1 MQIVKR
7 NGNIVDFDKQKIVLA
22 IEKSMMETE
31 QGIDHKLA
39 LRIANDIE
47 KECNEIHNLFTVECI
62 QDKIEEKL
70 MSSNRKDVA
79 KKYILF
85 REYRNQ
91 NRINTNNY
99 KLLDDEFISKYKK
112 MPSSMS
118 PLGNFVYYRTYSRW
132 ISSEKRREY
141 WWETVRRAVEF
152 NCSLTNT
159 TKEEA
164 QELFDNIF
172 NLKQFLSGRT
182 FWVANTDISKEYGTS
197 NYNCAFTIINDFSKF
212 KELFYLLMVGTGV
225 GFRVLLD
232 DVKKLPPIKTNIE
245 IKHKDYF
252 PIKRNEREDNTS
264 IEFIEDT
271 VLIKIGDSKEGWT
284 QALDWYLKI
293 LYDNDYRKISNI
305 ILDYDNVRPKGE
317 RLKRFG
323 GTASG
328 HESLKNMFEKITN
341 IIHKLG
347 EESNQVYCK
356 LRPIHCLDICNII
369 GENVVVGGVRRT
381 AEVGIIDIN
390 DRECIEAKSNLYIQ
404 EDGKWITNKEI
415 EHRKMSNNSIFYNDK
430 PTREQLHWQ
439 IQQMRYS
446 GEPAYINAV
455 AGRNRRKDF
464 EGVNPCVEIIL
475 RDLGLCNLT
484 TINVMSFVENGKLKL
499 YGLLNAQKLSVRAGL
514 RMTCLPLELYKWNL
528 VQSEDRLLGCSLT
541 GWQDAM
547 NALNYTIE
555 QENELLSKL
564 KNASWTSAKE
574 YAKELN
580 IPVPKLITT
589 VKPEGTLSLLPVVSS
604 GVHYSHSPYYIRRI
618 RINANDPL
626 CKVCEE
632 LGYPVFPEVGQ
643 TKEDCTT
650 KVIEFPVKAPE
661 GKTKFDVSAIEQLEN
676 YKRFMKHY
684 VDHNCSI
691 TVTVK
696 DDEWELVEEW
706 LWNNW
711 NDVVAVSFLSLS
723 DSFYQLMPY
732 EAITKEEYEKRVSEM
747 KTFIP
752 SLIGKY
758 EKEEVE
764 IDIGGSDCASGVC
777 PVR

>member
-1 MQIVKR
+1 MQITKR
-7 NGNIVDFDKQKIVLA
+7 NGNIVDFNKQKIVLA
-22 IEKSMMETE
+22 IEKSMIETE

-47 KECNEIHNLFTVECI
+47 KEINEQKDLHGVEQV

-70 MSSNRKDVA
+70 MSSSRKDVA

-91 NRINTNNY
+91 NRIKNNNY

-112 MPSSMS
+112 MPSPMS

-132 ISSEKRREY
+132 IPEEKRREY

-164 QELFDNIF
+164 YELFDNIF

-197 NYNCAFTIINDFSKF
+197 NYNCSFTIINDFSKF

-232 DVKKLPPIKTNIE
+232 DVKKLPPVKTSVD

-252 PIKRNEREDNTS
+252 PIKRSEREDNTS

-271 VLIKIGDSKEGWT
+271 VLIRIGDSKEGWT
-284 QALDWYLKI
+284 QALDWYLRI
-293 LYDNDYRKISNI
+293 LYENDYRKISNI

-341 IIHKLG
+341 IVHKLG
-347 EESNQVYCK
+347 EESRQTYCK

-390 DRECIEAKSNLYIQ
+390 DRECIEAKTTLYVQ
-404 EDGKWITNKEI
+404 ENGKWITNKEI
-415 EHRKMSNNSIFYNDK
+415 EHRKMSNNSIFYNEK

-439 IQQMRYS
+439 IKQMRYS
-446 GEPAYINAV
+446 GEPAFINAV
-455 AGRNRRKDF
+455 AGKNKRDDF
-464 EGVNPCVEIIL
+464 EGANPCLEILL

-484 TINVMSFVENGKLKL
+484 TNNIMAFVKNNKLDL
-499 YGLLNAQKLSVRAGL
+499 ESLLKAQKLSVRAGL
-514 RMTCLPLELYKWNL
+514 RMTCLPLELYKWNQ

-547 NALNYTIE
+547 NVLHYTEE
-555 QENELLSKL
+555 QENELLSKI
-564 KNASWTSAKE
+564 KNVSWSSAKE
-574 YAKELN
+574 YAGELN

-632 LGYPVFPEVGQ
+632 LDYPVFPEVGQ
-643 TKEDCTT
+643 TKENCTT

-661 GKTKFDVSAIEQLEN
+661 GKTKFDISAIEQLEN
-676 YKRFMKHY
+676 YRRFMKYY

-691 TVTVK
+691 TITVK
-696 DDEWELVEEW
+696 DNEWEQVEEW
-706 LWNNW
+706 LWDNW
-711 NDVVAVSFLSLS
+711 DEVVAVSFLSLS

-732 EAITKEEYEKRVSEM
+732 EAITKEEYEKRVAEM
-747 KTFIP
+747 KPFIP

-758 EKEEVE
+758 EKEEIE
-764 IDIGGSDCASGVC
+764 IDLGESECANGVC
-777 PVR
+777 PIR

>member
-1 MQIVKR
+1 MQIIKR
-7 NGNIVDFDKQKIVLA
+7 NSDIVNFDKQKVVLA
-22 IEKSMMETE
+22 IEKSMSETE

-47 KECNEIHNLFTVECI
+47 KEISEIPTLQTVEQV

-70 MSSNRKDVA
+70 MSSNRKEVA

-91 NRINTNNY
+91 NRIKDSKY
-99 KLLDDEFISKYKK
+99 KYIDSEFISKYKK
-112 MPSSMS
+112 LSSPMS

-132 ISSEKRREY
+132 IPEEKRREY

-152 NCSLTNT
+152 NCNLINT

-164 QELFDNIF
+164 YELYDNIF
-172 NLKQFLSGRT
+172 NLRQFLSGRT

-197 NYNCAFTIINDFSKF
+197 NYNCGFTIINDFSKF

-232 DVKKLPPIKTNIE
+232 DVKKLPPIKTNVD

-284 QALDWYLKI
+284 QALDFYLKI
-293 LYDNDYRKISNI
+293 LYENDYRKISNI
-305 ILDYDNVRPKGE
+305 IIDYDNVRPKGE

-347 EESNQVYCK
+347 EESNQVSCK

-390 DRECIEAKSNLYIQ
+390 DRECIEAKSTLYVQ
-404 EDGKWITNKEI
+404 ENGKWITNKEI

-430 PTREQLHWQ
+430 PTREQLNWQ
-439 IQQMRYS
+439 IKQMRYS
-446 GEPAYINAV
+446 GEPAFINAI
-455 AGRNRRKDF
+455 AGKNKREDF
-464 EGVNPCVEIIL
+464 EGANPCLEILL

-484 TINVMSFVENGKLKL
+484 TINIMAFVENGK
-499 YGLLNAQKLSVRAGL
+499 
-514 RMTCLPLELYKWNL
+514 
-528 VQSEDRLLGCSLT
+528 
-541 GWQDAM
+541 
-547 NALNYTIE
+547 
-555 QENELLSKL
+555 
-564 KNASWTSAKE
+564 
-574 YAKELN
+574 
-580 IPVPKLITT
+580 
-589 VKPEGTLSLLPVVSS
+589 
-604 GVHYSHSPYYIRRI
+604 
-618 RINANDPL
+618 
-626 CKVCEE
+626 
-632 LGYPVFPEVGQ
+632 
-643 TKEDCTT
+643 
-650 KVIEFPVKAPE
+650 
-661 GKTKFDVSAIEQLEN
+661 
-676 YKRFMKHY
+676 
-684 VDHNCSI
+684 
-691 TVTVK
+691 
-696 DDEWELVEEW
+696 
-706 LWNNW
+706 
-711 NDVVAVSFLSLS
+711 
-723 DSFYQLMPY
+723 
-732 EAITKEEYEKRVSEM
+732 
-747 KTFIP
+747 
-752 SLIGKY
+752 
-758 EKEEVE
+758 
-764 IDIGGSDCASGVC
+764 
-777 PVR
+777 